1 MLVST
6 MRWFASL
13 VVLCLLAGS
22 GVRPRAEVR
31 VAGHDRPDAASTI
44 AAAEGLVPLV
54 SSRRGGVVTPEQR
67 LTVFVVTPT
76 TPAPLPPARF
86 ALPAPRVEIARP
98 VLAAFRPHSARGPP
112 RGGFVVESTVR
123 SS

>member
-22 GVRPRAEVR
+22 GRPRAQVRAEV
-31 VAGHDRPDAASTI
+31 HDRPDAASTL

-54 SSRRGGVVTPEQR
+54 SSRRGGAVTPEQR
-67 LTVFVVTPT
+67 LTVFVVTPA

-86 ALPAPRVEIARP
+86 ALPALRTAITHH
-98 VLAAFRPHSARGPP
+98 VLSAQRPHSARGPP
-112 RGGFVVESTVR
+112 RGGFVVESIR
-123 SS
+123 S